1 MVSFLA
7 GRESRANSDLLTCIF
22 SNRPSVT
29 ECLNHKW
36 LSSDVDDSPIPILNV
51 QNLNVTIT
59 TIPFDGPDAFLN
71 FDEDKENAVKSSENG
86 DKETATITSIV
97 QHHIAT
103 TNAKLRLEKSSSI
116 SLFPD
121 APTTPKVCRKAPC
134 DENSNSFLIPVPST

>member
-1 MVSFLA
+1 LIC
-7 GRESRANSDLLTCIF
+7 RRF

-36 LSSDVDDSPIPILNV
+36 LSEAPEDTQQCPIILNV

-59 TIPFDGPDAFLN
+59 AIPFDSDPEDEPDSFY
-71 FDEDKENAVKSSENG
+71 DEDKENAVKSSENG
-86 DKETATITSIV
+86 DKETTITSIV
-97 QHHIAT
+97 QHHIAA
-103 TNAKLRLEKSSSI
+103 TNAKIRLEKSSSI